1 MAGNRITARYA
12 RRFAGLRRDVSRARW
27 TESTRDGAPHQPLLL
42 LSVLDLFEQSRITS
56 NLIELAPDLG
66 ELFTRYWTPI
76 LPPHRRGN
84 LTLPFFHL
92 PSDGFWQL
100 VPKPGKQ
107 DVVKYA
113 VQIRSLTR
121 LQDAVIG
128 ARLYAE
134 LYGLLR
140 ARGLATRCG
149 PYSSRLSS
157 RPKYEARSPNRERST
172 TKRSDTANNSCGGS
186 TGRLPRRWRKR
197 ERIGRLHAI
206 RGFAVPW

>member
-1 MAGNRITARYA
+1 MAGDRITARYA

-27 TESTRDGAPHQPLLL
+27 TESTRNGAPHKPLLL

-66 ELFTRYWTPI
+66 ELFTRYWTRI
-76 LPPHRRGN
+76 LPPDRRGK
-84 LTLPFFHL
+84 LAPPYFRLR
-92 PSDGFWQL
+92 SDGFWQL

-134 LYGLLR
+134 LYGLLQ
-140 ARGLATRCG
+140 AQG
-149 PYSSRLSS
+149 PRDAL
-157 RPKYEARSPNRERST
+157 RTVLIEAFFAPEVRST
-172 TKRSDTANNSCGGS
+172 LTEQGAINHEGFRYSEQLLRRG
-186 TGRLPRRWRKR
+186 TGRLPNRWQKR
-197 ERIGRLHAI
+197 ERIGRLQAI